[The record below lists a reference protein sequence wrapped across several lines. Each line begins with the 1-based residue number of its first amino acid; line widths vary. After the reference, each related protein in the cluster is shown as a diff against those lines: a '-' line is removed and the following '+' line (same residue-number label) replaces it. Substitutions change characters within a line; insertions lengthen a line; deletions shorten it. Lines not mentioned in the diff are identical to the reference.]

1 MINRNEHAAAN
12 TVRTVI
18 FDLGGVILRTDDPAP
33 RTALAQQVG
42 KTYAELD
49 ALVFASAVARQAEE
63 GLASGEDVW
72 EHVRQATGLSPEAVR
87 GFRRSFFGGDRVDFD
102 LITLIRSLRPAYTTV
117 LLSNTWIVD
126 MERFLEEDLH
136 IPPDTFDIVIS
147 SAAVRVA
154 KPKAEVFLLALARSA
169 SRAEQAVFVDDNL
182 ANIQA
187 ARALG
192 IQSIHF
198 RSSAQARA
206 ELLNLV
212 RPSGSPG

>member
-1 MINRNEHAAAN
+1 MTNRNDNAATN

-18 FDLGGVILRTDDPAP
+18 FDLGGVILRTDDLAP
-33 RTALAQQVG
+33 RAALAEQVG

-49 ALVFASAVARQAEE
+49 ALVFASPVARLAEE
-63 GLASGEDVW
+63 GLASAEDVW
-72 EHVRQATGLSPEAVR
+72 EHVRQATGLAPEAVR

-102 LITLIRSLRPAYTTV
+102 LITMIRGLRPAYTTV
-117 LLSNTWIVD
+117 LLSNTWIVE
-126 MERFLEEDLH
+126 MERFLTEDLH
-136 IPPDTFDIVIS
+136 IPTDTFDIVIS
-147 SAAVRVA
+147 SAAVRMA
-154 KPKAEVFLLALARSA
+154 KPRTEVFQLALARSH

-192 IQSIHF
+192 IQTIHF

-206 ELLNLV
+206 ELLSLV
-212 RPSGSPG
+212 RPTGSLG